1 MKDSKDI
8 EKYLIDLMLEK
19 NIPSDEYADVAK
31 QIHQLLINNGIKTF
45 INPHKP
51 LGKGKNTYST
61 STEPKTDIVFTNEL
75 NDKYKCSIKKDESAY
90 LVSCNSNQDFITQFI
105 TIHNGTNRLN
115 QDMIDDLYK
124 AANYIKKVPNYNS
137 YHKGYQKDNRL
148 EDFIID
154 KFIPDATKL
163 VGAEQAQIMAE
174 HISSKYSNP
183 LYQSA
188 YSEYLHE
195 AESFIQATLKKLLT
209 NYPQY
214 SKEVIFE
221 FVTGKIKFPNSDCN
235 CTHLLSSEGVFE
247 LTDPNCEY
255 IQKIYNKFIQANKI
269 GRLQNVPRKVIN
281 KKVMKTK
288 DLDLIADNFAIA
300 DLTFKL

>member
-1 MKDSKDI
+1 MKNSKDI
-8 EKYLIDLMLEK
+8 EKHLIDLMLGK
-19 NIPSDEYADVAK
+19 SVIIDEYADVAK
-31 QIHQLLINNGIKTF
+31 RIHSSLIESGINNF
-45 INPHKP
+45 SEPHKP

-61 STEPKTDIVFTNEL
+61 STEPKTDVVFTHQE
-75 NDKYKCSIKKDESAY
+75 KRYRCSIKKDESAY
-90 LVSCNSNQDFITQFI
+90 LVSCNSKQDFITQFI
-105 TIHNGTNRLN
+105 TIHDGRNRLEKS
-115 QDMIDDLYK
+115 MIEDLEK
-124 AANYIKKVPNYNS
+124 AADYIKKVPNYNS

-148 EDFIID
+148 EDFIAD

-183 LYQSA
+183 VHQSA
-188 YSEYLHE
+188 YPEYLHE
-195 AESFIQATLKKLLT
+195 AESFIQATLKKLLVE
-209 NYPQY
+209 YPEY

-221 FVTGKIKFPNSDCN
+221 LVTGKIKFPNSDCS

-255 IQKIYNKFIQANKI
+255 INRVYNKFVQANKI

-288 DLDLIADNFAIA
+288 DLDIIADNFAIA
-300 DLTFKL
+300 DLTFKI